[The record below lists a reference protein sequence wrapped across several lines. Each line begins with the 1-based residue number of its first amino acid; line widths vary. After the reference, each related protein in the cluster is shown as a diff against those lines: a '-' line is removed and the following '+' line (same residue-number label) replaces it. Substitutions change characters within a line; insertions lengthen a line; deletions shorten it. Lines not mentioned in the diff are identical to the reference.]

1 MEINNAIENLIQAND
16 ERKMSY
22 VLEIEKLKARIE
34 ELNIIRDNIIR
45 LKEIDKTN
53 SWNWTI
59 IVGVII
65 IKIIHR

>member
-1 MEINNAIENLIQAND
+1 MKINIAMENLIQAND

-53 SWNWTI
+53 S
-59 IVGVII
+59 
-65 IKIIHR
+65 